1 MTGSKLVKCLGST
14 LLLLMILSVARAD
27 FIYSTSASA
36 GGRSASATF
45 TQMQVASNYYLQV
58 VLTNTSP
65 AKSSVPTDVLTA
77 MFWDMNQSVGLT
89 KVSATTLP
97 TLILQP
103 QYSNNDPTSASL
115 IAAGNVGSEFA
126 YRYDAAGLGGIA
138 AGQFQYGVSSSGL
151 GVFGPE
157 DRFDTV
163 NNLEGPDSPDGI
175 QYGITSSLGLDP
187 NHNGGLDH
195 SLIQGSVTLLFNFSG
210 NYLPYSSDAGFATLF
225 GTVRYQFGTALSE
238 PSITGN
244 TIAVPAPSGIVL
256 AGIGCAFLA
265 GVQFYSKRRTPKLV

>member
-1 MTGSKLVKCLGST
+1 MTSFKINMSLGST
-14 LLLLMILSVARAD
+14 LLLLMTTSFARAD

-45 TQMQVASNYYLQV
+45 TQMQIASNYYLQV

-65 AKSSVPTDVLTA
+65 VMSKVPTDVLTA
-77 MFWDMNQSVGLT
+77 VFWDMNQSVGLT
-89 KVSATTLP
+89 RVSATTLP
-97 TLILQP
+97 TLILQT
-103 QYSNNDPTSASL
+103 QYSNSDPTSASL

-126 YRYDAAGLGGIA
+126 YKYDASGLGGIA

-151 GVFGPE
+151 GVFSPG

-163 NNLEGPDSPDGI
+163 NNLEGPADPDGI
-175 QYGITSSLGLDP
+175 QYGLTSSLGLDP

-225 GTVRYQFGTALSE
+225 GSTVRYQFGTALSE
-238 PSITGN
+238 PSITN
-244 TIAVPAPSGIVL
+244 TIPVPAPSGIVL

-265 GVQFYSKRRTPKLV
+265 VGQYFARRRMAKLA